1 MSLSSKPKK
10 NFTEVTSSYFEDFK
24 LIKQSMTEVKA
35 DKWINK
41 QEYPNFD
48 FGALARANA
57 VQLITLARYGAFEVS
72 QLAESLNNN
81 QLSNYKLNYGPW
93 KDCEPNKETK
103 EEKQLTDC

>member
-1 MSLSSKPKK
+1 MSLIFKPRK

-24 LIKQSMTEVKA
+24 MIKKSMSEVRA

-41 QEYPNFD
+41 KEYPNFD

-72 QLAESLNNN
+72 QFAESLNNN

-93 KDCEPNKETK
+93 KDWNPDKDPD
-103 EEKQLTDC
+103 EEQC

>member
-1 MSLSSKPKK
+1 MSLIFKPRK

-24 LIKQSMTEVKA
+24 MIKKSMSEVRA

-41 QEYPNFD
+41 KEYPNFD

-72 QLAESLNNN
+72 HFAESLNDN
-81 QLSNYKLNYGPW
+81 QLSKYKLNYGPW
-93 KDCEPNKETK
+93 KDWNLDEDPD
-103 EEKQLTDC
+103 EEKMI

>member
-1 MSLSSKPKK
+1 MSLIFKPRK

-24 LIKQSMTEVKA
+24 MIKKSMSEVRA

-41 QEYPNFD
+41 KEYPNFD

-72 QLAESLNNN
+72 QFVESLKDN
-81 QLSNYKLNYGPW
+81 QLSKYKLNYGPW
-93 KDCEPNKETK
+93 KDWNPDKDPD
-103 EEKQLTDC
+103 EEQR